1 MSSTGRLLSRAAVAG
16 AIAVA
21 AAAAAG
27 ALRARRTAPESLD
40 EVDEEVRTAIDQG
53 IATGGHGEPTDEV
66 VRWIPLNGHSAERAA
81 ASPVAAPDD
90 TPAAA
95 SA

>member
-21 AAAAAG
+21 AAAAAA
-27 ALRARRTAPESLD
+27 ALRARRTAPESLE
-40 EVDEEVRTAIDQG
+40 EVDDEVRTAIGQG
-53 IATGGHGEPTDEV
+53 IATGGHGEPADEA
-66 VRWIPLNGHSAERAA
+66 VRWIPVNGHGTDRAGA
-81 ASPVAAPDD
+81 IPIATLDD